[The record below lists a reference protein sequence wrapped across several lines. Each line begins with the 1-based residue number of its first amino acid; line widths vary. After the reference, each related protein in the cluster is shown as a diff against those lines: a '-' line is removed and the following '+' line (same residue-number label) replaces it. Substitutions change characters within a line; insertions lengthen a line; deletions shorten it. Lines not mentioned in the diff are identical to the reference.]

1 MISFLVFLLSVI
13 QNIRGIYS
21 KRLKSEVQF
30 CFQSDIWK
38 DFFARN
44 HQRKL
49 FNLYHDLCKKRQR
62 GRVRKSRQKHIKF
75 LKTKGLFPYQLNF
88 HKNSIISAL
97 LNTLR
102 SSTSIH
108 FLMHYGN
115 YLITYLQARSF

>member
-1 MISFLVFLLSVI
+1 MDQKKLGLIYLPIDNPIHIKTLYGVTSMISFLVFLLFVI

-62 GRVRKSRQKHIKF
+62 GRVRKSRQKHIKY
-75 LKTKGLFPYQLNF
+75 LKTKGLFP
-88 HKNSIISAL
+88 
-97 LNTLR
+97 
-102 SSTSIH
+102 
-108 FLMHYGN
+108 
-115 YLITYLQARSF
+115 